1 MTARRKARH
10 GDNTFDPE
18 RFAMLLKRWPARR
31 GAMLLLGALCTFS
44 APAVAQSRF
53 DVFTIAPVRVDVTA
67 ASASAARDQAL
78 IGGERRALQMLT
90 ERLTLP
96 PRPTTFPH
104 PTNPPPT

>member
-31 GAMLLLGALCTFS
+31 GAMLLLGALCTFP

-67 ASASAARDQAL
+67 ASASAARDPAL
-78 IGGERRALQMLT
+78 LGGDRRALQMLT
-90 ERLTLP
+90 CRLARAAAP
-96 PRPTTFPH
+96 
-104 PTNPPPT
+104 